1 MDDREEALAD
11 LGHALG
17 RVVTAAMADLPAK
30 PCQLICEA
38 INAGE
43 AKMQLLI
50 DFDPVLRVLGSLVT
64 TSDGRVTHTPVF
76 VVGREPAELH

>member
-11 LGHALG
+11 LGHALA

-30 PCQLICEA
+30 PCQMVVEA

-50 DFDPVLRVLGSLVT
+50 DFEPFTVAGFLKSSDATAAPVAL
-64 TSDGRVTHTPVF
+64 F
-76 VVGREPAELH
+76 QVVQPPTLN

>member
-17 RVVTAAMADLPAK
+17 RVVTAAMADLPA
-30 PCQLICEA
+30 QTGQMVVEA

-43 AKMQLLI
+43 GKLQVLI
-50 DFDPVLRVLGSLVT
+50 DFEPFTVFGSLVST
-64 TSDGRVTHTPVF
+64 TEPVERVALF
-76 VVGREPAELH
+76 KVVKPPELH